1 MTERPEDDIE
11 RDVDEQM
18 RRAQEAGDA
27 DRLQTL
33 EEVQET
39 LEAEL
44 DDGGETHASG
54 R

>member
-1 MTERPEDDIE
+1 MTERPEDDIQN
-11 RDVDEQM
+11 DVDERM

-27 DRLQTL
+27 DRLQAL

-44 DDGGETHASG
+44 DDGGEAHPSG